1 MKGREFTSASSNS
14 FLGYSC
20 YFDGLKIGD
29 IQIKRFYCY
38 IAFNDTSK
46 ALLGD
51 DFISCCIFNHG
62 FKNDIIVTAF
72 NFDEYEKQYLHSAGL
87 MDIFEVFSLN

>member
-1 MKGREFTSASSNS
+1 MGITHWVKYLKYANAQQSSIS
-14 FLGYSC
+14 TGFG
-20 YFDGLKIGD
+20 IGNARRGSR
-29 IQIKRFYCY
+29 IQV
-38 IAFNDTSK
+38 AFNDTSK